1 VYLYVSIC
9 AYWYVYMFVYV
20 YIGVISVY
28 EWVCEKY
35 L

>member
-1 VYLYVSIC
+1 MNVSIC
-9 AYWYVYMFVYV
+9 AYWYVYIFVYV

-28 EWVCEKY
+28 EFVCEKY